1 MRIPRIHI
9 PSQLETGQT
18 ISLDKAAANHIS
30 RVLRMKQGDT
40 LTLFNGGGGEYSA
53 SIINIEKHDVTVQIE
68 QFTDKECESP
78 IRISLAQ
85 GVSRGERM
93 DYTIQKAVELGVY
106 EIIPVFTQRGVV
118 QLKGDR
124 LLKKERHWQAVA
136 ISACEQ
142 CGRNTIPFVHTPITL
157 KDWLAKDRL
166 HPAALMLDPLATQ
179 NIRQACPGDT
189 PISLLAGPE
198 GGLSDDEMEL
208 ASDAGFTGIQLGPR
222 VLRTETAALAAIAA
236 LQTLY
241 GDYLQTNNLY

>member
-1 MRIPRIHI
+1 MHTPRIHI
-9 PSQLETGQT
+9 PNQLESGQT
-18 ISLDKAAANHIS
+18 ITLDKEAASHIS
-30 RVLRMKQGDT
+30 RVLRMKPGDA
-40 LTLFNGGGGEYSA
+40 LTLFNGGGGEYNA
-53 SIINIEKHDVTVQIE
+53 SITNIERHDVTAQIE

-78 IRISLAQ
+78 IRISLVQ
-85 GVSRGERM
+85 GISRGERM
-93 DYTIQKAVELGVY
+93 DYTIQKAVELGVH

-142 CGRNTIPFVHTPITL
+142 CGRNTVPVVHAPETL
-157 KDWLAKDRL
+157 KNWLAKDHI
-166 HPAALMLDPLATQ
+166 HPTALMLDPLSTQ
-179 NIRQACPGDT
+179 NIRQVCSEDT

-198 GGLSDDEMEL
+198 GGLSEEEMEL
-208 ASDAGFTGIQLGPR
+208 ASDAGFIGIQLGPR

-241 GDYLQTNNLY
+241 GDYL

>member
-1 MRIPRIHI
+1 MHIPRIHI
-9 PSQLETGQT
+9 PSQLESGQT
-18 ISLDKAAANHIS
+18 ISLEKAAASHIS
-30 RVLRMKQGDT
+30 RVLRMKEGDA
-40 LTLFNGGGGEYSA
+40 LIVFNGGGGEYKA
-53 SIINIEKHDVTVQIE
+53 SITSSERHDVTVHIE

-85 GVSRGERM
+85 GISRGERM

-142 CGRNTIPFVHTPITL
+142 CGRNTIPFVHPPITL
-157 KDWLAKDRL
+157 KNWLAKNNI
-166 HPAALMLDPLATQ
+166 HPTALMLDPLSAQ
-179 NIRQACPGDT
+179 NIRQACSGDT
-189 PISLLAGPE
+189 PITLLAGPE
-198 GGLSDDEMEL
+198 GGLSEEEVEL

-236 LQTLY
+236 LQTLH
-241 GDYLQTNNLY
+241 GDYL